1 MIEQSSVQ
9 FLKDIAANNQ
19 KDWFEAN
26 KDVYVQSQ
34 ENIKQFMLDVEKRLN
49 QSDVIEGSKLYR
61 IYRDVR
67 FSKDKTPYKNYF
79 SGYFKRK
86 GAERRGSYYLSIEP
100 GNTLIGGG
108 FYGPNKEDLFR
119 IRKEFEADGTQIES
133 IVNHPSFIKHFGSLQ
148 GDGVATAPKGFD
160 KEHPNINWIRKK
172 QFFAFEKFT
181 DDEVIAPDFEEK
193 VLGAFLAIRPFF
205 DYMSDVLTTN
215 LNGESVLDS

>member
-1 MIEQSSVQ
+1 MISKSTLQ
-9 FLKDIAANNQ
+9 FLKDIAANNH
-19 KDWFEAN
+19 KEWFEAN
-26 KDVYVQSQ
+26 KEVYLKSQ

-49 QSDVIEGSKLYR
+49 QTDVIEGSKLYR

-86 GAERRGSYYLSIEP
+86 GAARRGSYYLSIEP

-119 IRKEFEADGTQIES
+119 IRKEFEADGTHIEN

-148 GDGVATAPKGFD
+148 GDGVATAPKGFE
-160 KEHPNINWIRKK
+160 KAHPHIKWIRKK

-181 DDEVIAPDFEEK
+181 DKEVLSDDFEEK